1 MTGDSSAS
9 ASPRRDVAHVAG
21 FGADIPTVCQ
31 PRFRPHA
38 TVPEDS
44 NEDPRLAG
52 RGCRSNAPLGDARPD
67 TKPSK
72 QKRLIKSPLRPA
84 RPAPPPRM
92 VTPVARLPSFGPG
105 WPLGL
110 WASTA
115 SADGHS
121 EAGVG
126 GDMIGREK
134 APYVGRSRD
143 STSCQVSLLKK
154 QNWGCGL
161 LTGASVR
168 GMRRTGL

>member
-1 MTGDSSAS
+1 MWMAS
-9 ASPRRDVAHVAG
+9 G
-21 FGADIPTVCQ
+21 PT
-31 PRFRPHA
+31 
-38 TVPEDS
+38 
-44 NEDPRLAG
+44 
-52 RGCRSNAPLGDARPD
+52 
-67 TKPSK
+67 
-72 QKRLIKSPLRPA
+72 SPLCASHGSARMRQYLRIATKTLALRGGVAEATPLWEMHAPTRSHQNRKGPLNLPCGPPA
-84 RPAPPPRM
+84 RPHLRGWSHRWLAC
-92 VTPVARLPSFGPG
+92 PVPSGPG
-105 WPLGL
+105 WPLEL

-161 LTGASVR
+161 LTGAPVR

>member
-9 ASPRRDVAHVAG
+9 ASPRRDVTHVAG

-52 RGCRSNAPLGDARPD
+52 RGCRSNAPLGDARPH

-72 QKRLIKSPLRPA
+72 QKRPHLRGWSHRWLA
-84 RPAPPPRM
+84 C
-92 VTPVARLPSFGPG
+92 PVPGGPG

-161 LTGASVR
+161 LTGAPVR